1 MFERI
6 RRNGKRA
13 ALVIGAACMLAL
25 AGCSGEGAG
34 ALGGSGSGS
43 ASTGGASDG
52 TVQLVG
58 STTTINSD
66 GKTMVE
72 LTAIVTSKTNVAM
85 PKIPIVF
92 GAVDKDGAP
101 GGVRLEVLRTTTDE
115 TGTATATLKLQGD
128 PSSRDIVVTAT
139 ANGVASPPLTV
150 RVTGTTL
157 GVTGPK
163 ALALNMSSPT
173 GYTVSLR
180 DSAGS
185 PLAGRAVTATSE
197 KGNTLSAATVTTDS
211 SGQAI
216 VNIRGTVAGAD
227 VLRFASLGETTT
239 YAISVA
245 GEGLSATSGA
255 GFQTIDGLPA
265 VPIATTA
272 NIQVAYQAASGI
284 PAGTLVEMST
294 TRGTVSPASASIVGG
309 TATFTVTS
317 SFAGPATVTA
327 RVAGVSAEFAFSFVS
342 TTASQIDLQPSPAV
356 VGPNLGTS
364 TEQRSTLTT
373 VVRDPAGNPVAN
385 RSVTFTALDDPSGGS
400 ISPGVATTD
409 LAGRATA
416 AFIAG
421 PNTTAPNAVR
431 VQASVDGIPSQ
442 VALLSVAR
450 SQLFVRMGTD
460 NTVEKIEPSL
470 YRKTYAVIVTDA
482 TGNAVPDANVQLT
495 LRPLRYATGTW
506 NNTGGTPPWEQVITD
521 IFQSEDRDRNG
532 VCNAGEDTNRD
543 GQLTPGNV
551 ASVIA
556 SAVTAAN
563 GVADVK
569 FQYPREFANWV
580 EVLLEARIQVGGSEG
595 AANSQFWL
603 PIEPG
608 DVSNPTVAPPG
619 TPSPLPFASGDD
631 IVRTCPPP

>member
-6 RRNGKRA
+6 RRNGLRA
-13 ALVIGAACMLAL
+13 AAAIGAACMLAM
-25 AGCSGEGAG
+25 AGCGGEGAG
-34 ALGGSGSGS
+34 AGGGNP
-43 ASTGGASDG
+43 STGGTGDG

-66 GKTMVE
+66 GKTTVD
-72 LTAIVTSKTNVAM
+72 LTAIVTSTTNVAM
-85 PKIPIVF
+85 SKVPVSF
-92 GAVDKDGAP
+92 SAVDKDGAP
-101 GGVRLEVLRTTTDE
+101 GGVRLEIVRASTDE
-115 TGTATATLKLQGD
+115 TGTAAAALKLQGD
-128 PSSRDIVVTAT
+128 PRSRDIVVTAT

-163 ALALNMSSPT
+163 ALALNSASPT
-173 GYTVSLR
+173 GYTVLLR
-180 DSAGS
+180 DSAGA
-185 PLAGRAVTATSE
+185 PLAGRGVTVTSD
-197 KGNTLSAATVTTDS
+197 KGNVLSATTVTTDS

-216 VNIRGTVAGAD
+216 VNVRGTVAGGD
-227 VLRFASLGETTT
+227 VLRFDSLGEKAT
-239 YAISVA
+239 YAITVA
-245 GEGLSATSGA
+245 GEGLSATPST
-255 GFQTIDGLPA
+255 GFQTVGGLPI
-265 VPIATTA
+265 VPIATNATV
-272 NIQVAYQAASGI
+272 QVSYQAASGI
-284 PAGTLVEMST
+284 PAGTLVELST
-294 TRGTVSPASASIVGG
+294 TRGTVTPASASIVGG
-309 TATFTVTS
+309 TATFTVAS
-317 SFAGPATVTA
+317 SFAGPATITA
-327 RVAGVSAEFAFSFVS
+327 RVAGVSAELVFNFVS

-356 VGPNLGTS
+356 VGPNLGS
-364 TEQRSTLTT
+364 ATEQRATLTA
-373 VVRDPAGNPVAN
+373 VVRDTSGNPVAN
-385 RSVTFTALDDPSGGS
+385 RPVTFTALDDPSGGS

-421 PNTTAPNAVR
+421 PNTTAPNAVK
-431 VQASVDGIPSQ
+431 VQASVDGIASQ
-442 VALLSVAR
+442 VVLLSVAR

-460 NTVEKIEPSL
+460 NTVEKIDPSL

-482 TGNAVPDANVQLT
+482 TGNAVPDASVQMT

-506 NNTGGTPPWEQVITD
+506 NSTGATPPWTQVVTG
-521 IFQSEDRDRNG
+521 IFASEDLDRNG
-532 VCNAGEDTNRD
+532 VCNAGEDANGD

-595 AANSQFWL
+595 AANAQFWL
-603 PIEPG
+603 PIAAA
-608 DVSNPTVAPPG
+608 DVTDATVAPPG
-619 TPSPLPFASGDD
+619 TPSPLPFASGPG
-631 IVRTCPPP
+631 IARTCP